1 MIGFI
6 IGFILGSWFS
16 IVLMA
21 ILITGKNADKRYE
34 NLKKPKKEDA
44 TNV

>member
-16 IVLMA
+16 MVLMA
-21 ILITGKNADKRYE
+21 VLIVGKDADKRYE
-34 NLKKPKKEDA
+34 NLKKPKKEDVN
-44 TNV
+44 NV